1 MPFFVG
7 ALWIGLDRVQLHFGA
22 TLRAAGTAVVLMITG
37 GFVHITLSM
46 AIGF

>member
-1 MPFFVG
+1 MQFLVG

-22 TLRAAGTAVVLMITG
+22 ALRAAGTAVVLMING
-37 GFVHITLSM
+37 GFVHIILGM